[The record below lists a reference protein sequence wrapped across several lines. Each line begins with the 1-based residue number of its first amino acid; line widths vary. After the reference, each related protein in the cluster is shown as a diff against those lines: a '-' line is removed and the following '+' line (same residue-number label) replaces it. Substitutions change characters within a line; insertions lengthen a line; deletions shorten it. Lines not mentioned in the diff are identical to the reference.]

1 MPYDNVLVEAGPIA
15 MLTLNRPEARNAL
28 NGPHMRDILA
38 ALRAL
43 DADPDVRVV
52 ILRGAGRGF
61 CAGADIGE
69 FLGKGI
75 MVARD
80 YLRTVADI
88 MEQLFRMTTPV
99 IAQVHGFALAGGC
112 GLAVACD
119 FTLAA
124 EDALFG
130 LPEINIGL
138 WPYTVMVPIMRCVP
152 RKAAWELF
160 ALGDRIDGREAA
172 RIGMANRAV
181 PAEQLEDTVRALAEK
196 LAMKS
201 AATMQLGKQAF
212 MTMTDLEAIK
222 ALQYAREM
230 IVLNTLTEDG
240 QEGPRSFKEKRQPR
254 GAAPMSSGA
263 RDQSWRITAT
273 TRPWTWTRSGAT

>member
-1 MPYDNVLVEAGPIA
+1 VPYDNVLVEAGPIA
-15 MLTLNRPEARNAL
+15 TLTLNRPEARNAL

-38 ALRAL
+38 ALRELEAN
-43 DADPDVRVV
+43 PEVRV
-52 ILRGAGRGF
+52 IIMRGAGRGF

-69 FLGKGI
+69 FLGKGV
-75 MVARD
+75 MVARE
-80 YLRTVADI
+80 YLRTVGDI
-88 MEQLFRMTTPV
+88 LEQLFRMPKPV

-112 GLAVACD
+112 GLAVGCD
-119 FTLAA
+119 FTIAA

-152 RKAAWELF
+152 RKVAWELF
-160 ALGDRIDGREAA
+160 ATGERIDGREAA

-181 PAEQLEDTVRALAEK
+181 PAERLADEVRALAEK
-196 LAMKS
+196 LAAKS
-201 AATMQLGKQAF
+201 ASTMAMGKQAF
-212 MTMTDLEAIK
+212 MTMTDLEFIK

-240 QEGPRSFKEKRQPR
+240 QEGPRSFKEKRAPR
-254 GAAPMSSGA
+254 
-263 RDQSWRITAT
+263 
-273 TRPWTWTRSGAT
+273 WTHR

>member
-1 MPYDNVLVEAGPIA
+1 MPYDNVLVETGPIA
-15 MLTLNRPEARNAL
+15 TLTLNRPEARNAL

-38 ALRAL
+38 ALRELEAN
-43 DADPDVRVV
+43 PEVRV
-52 ILRGAGRGF
+52 IIMRGAGRGF

-69 FLGKGI
+69 FLGKGV

-88 MEQLFRMTTPV
+88 LEQLFRMPKPV

-112 GLAVACD
+112 GLAVGCD
-119 FTLAA
+119 FTIAA

-152 RKAAWELF
+152 RKVAWELF
-160 ALGDRIDGREAA
+160 ATGERIDGREAA

-181 PAEQLEDTVRALAEK
+181 PAERLEDEVRALAEK
-196 LAMKS
+196 LASKS
-201 AATMQLGKQAF
+201 SSTMAMGKQAF
-212 MTMTDLEAIK
+212 MTMTDLEFIK

-230 IVLNTLTEDG
+230 IVLNTMTEDG
-240 QEGPRSFKEKRQPR
+240 QEGPRSFKEKRPPR
-254 GAAPMSSGA
+254 
-263 RDQSWRITAT
+263 
-273 TRPWTWTRSGAT
+273 WTHR